1 MTEPQGQDPI
11 SQYRATRRGAS
22 PAAPADPDPYRLG
35 QYGVV
40 DPTIVTPAITAT
52 LAARGDDDVAAAVQ
66 DLRREL
72 PHLFKRSSA
81 DAGAGHES
89 GSAPTTAGME
99 AAALN
104 AALRYA
110 VARKHAGE

>member
-1 MTEPQGQDPI
+1 MSEAADPI
-11 SQYRATRRGAS
+11 SQYRAARRGAQ
-22 PAAPADPDPYRLG
+22 PAVPTDPDPYGLD

-40 DPTIVTPAITAT
+40 DPTIVTPAITVT
-52 LAARGDDDVAAAVQ
+52 LAARGDGDVGAAVQ

-81 DAGAGHES
+81 DAGAGQES